1 MNETAWDIIKR
12 GLITFGVRRLMEW
25 AGGFLIMYGL
35 TQDDVTIVVT
45 AIVTS
50 LLAIGWS
57 YWAKVQDIKQTPPND
72 ILSK

>member
-57 YWAKVQDIKQTPPND
+57 YWAKVQDIKQAPPND

>member
-50 LLAIGWS
+50 LIAIAWS
-57 YWAKVQDIKQTPPND
+57 YWAKVKDIKQTPPSD
-72 ILSK
+72 ILGK